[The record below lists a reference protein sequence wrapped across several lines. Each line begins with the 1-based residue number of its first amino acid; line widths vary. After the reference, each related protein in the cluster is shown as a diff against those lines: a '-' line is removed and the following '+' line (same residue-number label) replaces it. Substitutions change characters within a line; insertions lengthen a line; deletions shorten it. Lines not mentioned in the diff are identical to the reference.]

1 MTGID
6 KALLRQ
12 LLSISGAWEIS
23 DYQLEVRKQRCDVWI
38 GPLVERN
45 WFGRPKTTPTRGQQH
60 TWQHLSFG
68 NLRFV
73 VHVSAPAGLELGRM
87 AWTGTVGMPFTH
99 ALAHQVFVMFN
110 EGMTVP
116 AICKLMHLSLNDVWK
131 YRFAIDN
138 GLVQTQTAGAAP
150 ATPAAP
156 AKPIVP
162 AVPVAAAAVTA
173 MPAATNGTPT
183 VDLETDAEGAVPDVT
198 DPVWLRVASGDLK
211 LDIKVLSLKLMLTKV
226 RSQLEVISDDEVRM
240 LKLRDLH
247 RYFVKNERVLGHE
260 LAQLKAE

>member
-12 LLSISGAWEIS
+12 LLAISGAWEIS

-45 WFGRPKTTPTRGQQH
+45 WFGRPKTPPTRGQQH

-68 NLRFV
+68 NIRFI
-73 VHVSAPAGLELGRM
+73 VHVNAPAGADLARLP
-87 AWTGTVGMPFTH
+87 WTGTVGMPFTH
-99 ALAHQVFVMFN
+99 ALAQQVFVMFN
-110 EGMTVP
+110 EGVELP

-131 YRFAIDN
+131 YRFALDN
-138 GLVQTQTAGAAP
+138 GLVKGQAATPTAPLAKPVAAP
-150 ATPAAP
+150 AATTAAP
-156 AKPIVP
+156 A
-162 AVPVAAAAVTA
+162 ATAAAAV
-173 MPAATNGTPT
+173 PT
-183 VDLETDAEGAVPDVT
+183 VDLATDDGAVPDVT
-198 DPVWLRVASGDLK
+198 DPVWLRLASGDLK

-260 LAQLKAE
+260 LSQLKAG

>member
-12 LLSISGAWEIS
+12 LLAVSGAWEIG
-23 DYQLEVRKQRCDVWI
+23 DYQLDLRKQRCDVWI
-38 GPLVERN
+38 GPQIERG
-45 WFGRPKTTPTRGQQH
+45 WFGRPKSAPPRTESR
-60 TWQHLSFG
+60 TWQHVAFG
-68 NLRFV
+68 TVRFFL
-73 VHVSAPAGLELGRM
+73 HVSVPVGADLSRLPWAGDN
-87 AWTGTVGMPFTH
+87 GMPFTH
-99 ALAHQVFVMFN
+99 ALAQQVFVMFN
-110 EGMTVP
+110 EGMPLP
-116 AICKLMHLSLNDVWK
+116 AICKLMGLSLNDVWR

-150 ATPAAP
+150 AAP
-156 AKPIVP
+156 AKPMAP
-162 AVPVAAAAVTA
+162 AVPMAAAAAPVAA
-173 MPAATNGTPT
+173 MNGTPT

-198 DPVWLRVASGDLK
+198 DPVWLRLASGDLK

-260 LAQLKAE
+260 LSQLKAG

>member
-45 WFGRPKTTPTRGQQH
+45 WFGRPKTPPTRGQQH

-68 NLRFV
+68 NIRFV
-73 VHVSAPAGLELGRM
+73 VHVSAPVGLDLGRLP
-87 AWTGTVGMPFTH
+87 WTGTVGMPFTH
-99 ALAHQVFVMFN
+99 ALAHQIFVMFN
-110 EGMTVP
+110 EGMTLP

-138 GLVQTQTAGAAP
+138 GLVQSQTAAA
-150 ATPAAP
+150 PAAP
-156 AKPIVP
+156 ARPV
-162 AVPVAAAAVTA
+162 APVAAAAAAPVPA
-173 MPAATNGTPT
+173 MPAAANGAMA
-183 VDLETDAEGAVPDVT
+183 VDLETDDGTVPDVT
-198 DPVWLRVASGDLK
+198 DPVWLRLASGDLK

-260 LAQLKAE
+260 LSQLKAG